1 VRWRPPGLD
10 GFRVAQDVMS
20 GQGFLE
26 IGAQDEN
33 SIAPEVRSAIL
44 GQNSATVYGEVDY
57 EPAAHPMLGH
67 PPGPFSLL

>member
-1 VRWRPPGLD
+1 
-10 GFRVAQDVMS
+10 MS
-20 GQGFLE
+20 GRGFLE